1 MGTAVNHPIGP
12 ALKPHILVPPFFRYR
27 AVHAHVLDV
36 RVTLFVAR
44 VHSAGLHLNVWMSVD
59 TLVWDVPFPSHETF

>member
-12 ALKPHILVPPFFRYR
+12 ALKPHILVPPFVRLR

-44 VHSAGLHLNVWMSVD
+44 VQIIGWHLNVQMSVD
-59 TLVWDVPFPSHETF
+59 TLV